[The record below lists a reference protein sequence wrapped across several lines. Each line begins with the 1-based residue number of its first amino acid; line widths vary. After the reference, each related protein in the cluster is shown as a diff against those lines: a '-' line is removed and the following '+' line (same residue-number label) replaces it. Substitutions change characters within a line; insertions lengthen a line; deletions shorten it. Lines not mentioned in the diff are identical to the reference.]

1 MGLIKEFKEFAATG
15 SLVDLAAG
23 VVMGGAIAKVVGAFI
38 DGMVMPAIGMVT
50 GGTDFNS
57 LKVVLK
63 DAVPGIAEVKD
74 AAGKVMNAAVPAV
87 DEVAVKWGAFISQ
100 IIQFLAVALV
110 VFFALKAINKMK
122 KKKAEEPAAP
132 PADITLL
139 TEIRDAL
146 RK

>member
-1 MGLIKEFKEFAATG
+1 MGFIKEFKEFAATG

-50 GGTDFNS
+50 GGTNFNDLKIVLAKGVDAVKDS
-57 LKVVLK
+57 TGKVVTE
-63 DAVPGIAEVKD
+63 ATPE
-74 AAGKVMNAAVPAV
+74 NAIL
-87 DEVAVKWGAFISQ
+87 WGAFISQ
-100 IIQFLAVALV
+100 VIQFLAVALV
-110 VFFALKAINKMK
+110 VFVALKAINKMK
-122 KKKAEEPAAP
+122 KAKAEAPAAP

>member
-1 MGLIKEFKEFAATG
+1 MGFIKEFKEFAATG

-50 GGTDFNS
+50 GGTDFNA
-57 LKVVLK
+57 LKYQLK
-63 DAVPGIAEVKD
+63 AAVPAIAEVKD
-74 AAGKVMNAAVPAV
+74 AAGKVMTEAVPAV
-87 DEVAVKWGAFISQ
+87 EEVAIKWGAFISQ

-110 VFFALKAINKMK
+110 VFVALKAINKMK
-122 KKKAEEPAAP
+122 KAKAEEPAAP